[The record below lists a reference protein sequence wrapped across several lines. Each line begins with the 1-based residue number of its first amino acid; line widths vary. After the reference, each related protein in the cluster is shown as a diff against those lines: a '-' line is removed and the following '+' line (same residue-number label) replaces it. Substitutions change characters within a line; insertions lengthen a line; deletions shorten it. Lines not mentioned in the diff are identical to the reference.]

1 MAEQQHINPSSPTG
15 TDSAHTTKVGEA
27 YSPPANE
34 PDDEISLK
42 ELILKLGEWY
52 RYLLSKWLIILI
64 AGLIGGAL
72 GLAYAFTQKPVY
84 TATTTF
90 VLEEGEGGGGLSQY
104 AGLASM
110 MGVDLGSGGGGI
122 FKGDNILELYKSRK
136 MIKETLLS
144 QDTFEGKQQL
154 LIDRYIEFNKL
165 RESWAK
171 KPALAALR
179 FTSTVGYDRNR
190 DSVMGNIIENI
201 NKGVLKVSK
210 PDKKLSIINVEVKS
224 EDELFAKSF
233 GNNIVAK
240 VNQFYIN
247 TKTKKSIENVEILQQ
262 QTDSVRRVLN
272 SSIGGVAA
280 AIDAN
285 PNSNPA
291 FQSLRVGSQRK
302 QVDVQASGAIYQ
314 ELVKNLELSKITLR
328 KERPLIQ
335 VIDEPIFPLKMEKLG
350 KAKGI
355 ILGGI
360 IFGFLTVLF
369 LLVKK
374 IFSGLLS

>member
-1 MAEQQHINPSSPTG
+1 MAEQQHTNPSSFTG
-15 TDSAHTTKVGEA
+15 ADTAKTTKVGEA
-27 YSPPANE
+27 YPVPAHA

-42 ELILKLGEWY
+42 ELILKLREWY

-72 GLAYAFTQKPVY
+72 GFAYALTQHPVY
-84 TATTTF
+84 IAETTF
-90 VLEEGEGGGGLSQY
+90 VLEEGESGGGLGQY
-104 AGLASM
+104 AGLVSM

-122 FKGDNILELYKSRK
+122 FKGENILELYKSRR
-136 MIKETLLS
+136 MIQETLLS
-144 QDTFEGKQQL
+144 RDTFEGKKQL

-165 RESWAK
+165 REGWKEKPTLAK
-171 KPALAALR
+171 LKFISNA
-179 FTSTVGYDRNR
+179 VGYDRTR
-190 DSVMGNIIENI
+190 DSVMGKVIESI

-224 EDELFAKSF
+224 ADELFAKSF

-240 VNQFYIN
+240 VNQFYIS
-247 TKTKKSIENVEILQQ
+247 TKTKKSIENVKILQQ

-291 FQSLRVGSQRK
+291 YQSLRVGSQRK

-335 VIDEPIFPLKMEKLG
+335 VIDEPVFPLKVNKLSRLFSL
-350 KAKGI
+350 I
-355 ILGGI
+355 IGS
-360 IFGFLTVLF
+360 LTFSFFISV
-369 LLVKK
+369 LLV
-374 IFSGLLS
+374 IRRVIITL